1 MNIDIVSF
9 LYSRL
14 KGDTDTSVRYGRDI
28 FTYISINY
36 NYYIVGD
43 IPIVHMRNEKEQK
56 SSTIDTFR
64 SRVSSTYLRQLSKN
78 IIPGSTLQL
87 QETIGQGIID
97 IMTVIYL
104 INTICNER

>member
-1 MNIDIVSF
+1 M
-9 LYSRL
+9 
-14 KGDTDTSVRYGRDI
+14 RYGGNI

-36 NYYIVGD
+36 NYYIVSD
-43 IPIVHMRNEKEQK
+43 VPTVHVRNEMEEK
-56 SSTIDTFR
+56 SSTTDTFR

-104 INTICNER
+104 INTICNQR

>member
-1 MNIDIVSF
+1 M
-9 LYSRL
+9 
-14 KGDTDTSVRYGRDI
+14 RYGRDI

-36 NYYIVGD
+36 NYYIVSD
-43 IPIVHMRNEKEQK
+43 VYTVHMKNEMEEK
-56 SSTIDTFR
+56 SSTTDTFR
-64 SRVSSTYLRQLSKN
+64 SRVSSTYVRQLSKN

-104 INTICNER
+104 ISTICD

>member
-1 MNIDIVSF
+1 MNIDIVIF
-9 LYSRL
+9 LFSRL
-14 KGDTDTSVRYGRDI
+14 RADTNTSVRYGEDI

-36 NYYIVGD
+36 NYYIVSD
-43 IPIVHMRNEKEQK
+43 IYTAHMTNEKEEK
-56 SSTIDTFR
+56 SSTTDTFR
-64 SRVSSTYLRQLSKN
+64 SHDSSTYLRQLPKS
-78 IIPGSTLQL
+78 IISGSSLQL